1 MDEIQ
6 SKARIKMFFWKR
18 KKEQLNKIET
28 QGRVRGAKN
37 LGLGNSVSGI
47 TRRGLRRT
55 WEPRGLGRV
64 VAGPLSGVQH
74 SFAYNGSN
82 RGEFYRWMRD
92 SIPIISAG
100 VWAWVRLCSTKTSLK
115 IEGGAAERLRA
126 EVLLSNLD
134 HRILETPFGRGSG
147 LQKLTEAYFLEL
159 FTTGR
164 FAGEAV
170 LSADKRSIDHFRF
183 INPYSVGWEHREEG
197 WVPFVNIDDI
207 PETPIVGGQKGL
219 PETVERFDP
228 KVFFYGTLGTDITNP
243 AGIEPLAT
251 IPFVSEIE
259 QMMLEDMAR
268 SSHNAGTPRLQVKI
282 GRPPRF
288 DFEDDQGYIDRANSF
303 FDGLVG
309 EFQNLEPDDNIFTWN
324 DVEVAV
330 VGGSG
335 KQWEWRLNRDQVVED
350 VITGLKLFPWVLGR
364 THKTTQNWVQS
375 QFDFLMQ
382 MVETHQHSGA
392 DLIDWLC
399 NLELQLQGV
408 NATCAY
414 SFSHHPDPFRLER
427 VQAEKTEIENTE
439 LLVEKGYISK
449 EEGIKRLGL

>member
-1 MDEIQ
+1 MQ
-6 SKARIKMFFWKR
+6 RHQMFFWKR
-18 KKEQLNKIET
+18 KEKPNRNVAQSV
-28 QGRVRGAKN
+28 RVRGAKN
-37 LGLGNSVSGI
+37 LGLGNSASSVN
-47 TRRGLRRT
+47 RRGLRRT
-55 WEPRGLGRV
+55 WEPRGLGRS
-64 VAGPLSGVQH
+64 VAGPLSGVQPT
-74 SFAYNGSN
+74 FAFNGAN

-100 VWAWVRLCSTKTSLK
+100 VWAWVRLCSTHMSRR
-115 IEGGAAERLRA
+115 IEGSAAERLRA
-126 EVLLSNLD
+126 ELLLESLD
-134 HRILETPFGRGSG
+134 HRILETPYGRGSG

-164 FAGEAV
+164 FAGEVV
-170 LSADKRSIDHFRF
+170 LSANKRSIDHFRF
-183 INPYSVGWEHREEG
+183 LNPYRIGWEHREEG
-197 WVPFVNIDDI
+197 WVPYSSEDGADNISK
-207 PETPIVGGQKGL
+207 VGEKSLNNSPQEL
-219 PETVERFDP
+219 FDP
-228 KVFFYGTLGTDITNP
+228 HTFFYGTLGTDLTNP
-243 AGIEPLAT
+243 GGIEPLAT

-288 DFEDDQGYIDRANSF
+288 DFEDDSDYTRRAETF
-303 FDGLVG
+303 FDGLVNQ
-309 EFQNLEPDDNIFTWN
+309 FQNLEPDDNIFTWN
-324 DVEVAV
+324 DVEVTL

-382 MVETHQHSGA
+382 MVETYQRSGS

-399 NLELQLQGV
+399 NLELELNGV
-408 NATCAY
+408 EATV
-414 SFSHHPDPFRLER
+414 SHHFSHHPDPFRLER
-427 VQAEKTEIENTE
+427 VQAERTEIENAIM
-439 LLVEKGYISK
+439 LVEKGYITK
-449 EEGIKRLGL
+449 EESMKRLGL

>member
-1 MDEIQ
+1 
-6 SKARIKMFFWKR
+6 MFFWKR
-18 KKEQLNKIET
+18 KKERAIAIE
-28 QGRVRGAKN
+28 RPVRIKGAKN
-37 LGLGNSVSGI
+37 LSFSDSPR
-47 TRRGLRRT
+47 TMSRRGLRRT

-64 VAGPLSGVQH
+64 VAGPLSGIQPT
-74 SFAYNGSN
+74 FAFNGSN

-100 VWAWVRLCSTKTSLK
+100 VWAWVRLCATRTSLTV
-115 IEGGAAERLRA
+115 EGSAAERLRA
-126 EVLLSNLD
+126 VSLLEDLD
-134 HRILETPFGRGSG
+134 RRILETPYGRGSG

-159 FTTGR
+159 FTNGR
-164 FAGEAV
+164 FGGEAV
-170 LSADKRSIDHFRF
+170 LSADRRSVDHFRF
-183 INPYSVGWEHREEG
+183 INPYNVGWEHGEEG
-197 WVPFVNIDDI
+197 WTPFTNGEGIQQPNRPANLNSAAESI
-207 PETPIVGGQKGL
+207 EKFNPET
-219 PETVERFDP
+219 
-228 KVFFYGTLGTDITNP
+228 FFYGTLGTDITNP
-243 AGIEPLAT
+243 GGIEPLAT

-288 DFEDDQGYIDRANSF
+288 DFEDDQGYIDRANTF
-303 FDGLVG
+303 FDSLVG
-309 EFQNLEPDDNIFTWN
+309 QFQNLEPDDNIFTWN
-324 DVEVAV
+324 DVEVTV

-350 VITGLKLFPWVLGR
+350 VITGLRLFPWVLGR

-382 MVETHQHSGA
+382 MVQTHQHSGA

-399 NLELQLQGV
+399 NLELKLRGV
-408 NATCAY
+408 DAVASH

-427 VQAEKTEIENTE
+427 AQAEQIEIENAV
-439 LLVEKGYISK
+439 LLIEKGYISK
-449 EEGIKRLGL
+449 DEGIKRLGF